1 MGMAAGEAEVLL
13 VVVGLMDWGSET
25 KIANMFVDIKEGDM
39 GSADILSKLNRI
51 AIVEVFKQKENGIT
65 AVIHNRKI
73 TSTNLSQRKEL

>member
-1 MGMAAGEAEVLL
+1 
-13 VVVGLMDWGSET
+13 
-25 KIANMFVDIKEGDM
+25 MFVDIKEGDM